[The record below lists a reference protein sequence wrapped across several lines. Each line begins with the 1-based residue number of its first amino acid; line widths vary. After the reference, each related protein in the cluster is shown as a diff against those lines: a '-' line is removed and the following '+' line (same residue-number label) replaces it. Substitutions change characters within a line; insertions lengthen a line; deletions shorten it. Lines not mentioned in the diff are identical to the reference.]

1 MFPWPKGIRGLH
13 MLSITS
19 IALSG
24 LNAAQASLGVTAN
37 NIANQSTPGYHR
49 QQLVQ
54 TEHAGG
60 GVSTALTSAG
70 VEGSALETD
79 IVALLQAK
87 NAFLANIAVF
97 KTSAKMAGVLL
108 DEKA

>member
-1 MFPWPKGIRGLH
+1 MF
-13 MLSITS
+13 SVTS
-19 IALSG
+19 IAMSG
-24 LNAAQASLGVTAN
+24 LHAAQTALDASAS
-37 NIANQSTPGYHR
+37 NIANQNTPGFRR
-49 QQLVQ
+49 QQVIQ
-54 TEHAGG
+54 TEQAVG
-60 GVSTALTSAG
+60 GVSASVTSSN

-97 KTSAKMAGVLL
+97 KTSSRMAGVLL

>member
-1 MFPWPKGIRGLH
+1 MF
-13 MLSITS
+13 SVTS

-24 LNAAQASLGVTAN
+24 LHAAQTALDASASNV
-37 NIANQSTPGYHR
+37 ANQNTPGFRR
-49 QQLVQ
+49 QQVVQ
-54 TEHAGG
+54 TEQAAG
-60 GVSTALTSAG
+60 GVSASVTSAS

-97 KTSAKMAGVLL
+97 KTSARMAGVLL

>member
-1 MFPWPKGIRGLH
+1 
-13 MLSITS
+13 MLSVTS

-24 LNAAQASLGVTAN
+24 LNVAQTSLGAAAS
-37 NIANQSTPGYHR
+37 NIANQNTPGFHR
-49 QQLVQ
+49 QQVIQ
-54 TEHAGG
+54 TAQAGG
-60 GVSTALTSAG
+60 GVAASVTSAS

-97 KTSAKMAGVLL
+97 KTSAKMAGALL